1 VAADIRSMRLLLS
14 MAPILLVL
22 GLTAAFV
29 QAVLVGH

>member
-1 VAADIRSMRLLLS
+1 MRLLLS